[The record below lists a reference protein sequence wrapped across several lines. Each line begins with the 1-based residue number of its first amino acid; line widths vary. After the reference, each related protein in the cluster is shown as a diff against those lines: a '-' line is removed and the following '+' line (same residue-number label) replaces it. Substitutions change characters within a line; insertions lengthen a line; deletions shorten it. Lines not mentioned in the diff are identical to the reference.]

1 MKNVLHIQF
10 DLKNDRV
17 YFIDHFILHPKE
29 KSFSNIRIRER
40 CLRIFTVTK
49 QVIYKTFQC

>member
-10 DLKNDRV
+10 DLKNDRM

-49 QVIYKTFQC
+49 QVIL